1 MSDDPVNRRVAA
13 AALFIGHATCIAQ
26 AGKHQ
31 TVGDTSDLVLVAGD
45 PSEGADRAKYEQEA
59 MAVART
65 KHLDMACQH
74 RRDGD
79 PREVVIRERWVAD
92 MAGKEDGIVGF
103 RPGSAA
109 RHS

>member
-31 TVGDTSDLVLVAGD
+31 TVGDTSDLVLVAGE
-45 PSEGADRAKYEQEA
+45 PSEGADRARYEQEA
-59 MAVART
+59 IAVART

-74 RRDGD
+74 RCDGD
-79 PREVVIRERWVAD
+79 PR
-92 MAGKEDGIVGF
+92 
-103 RPGSAA
+103 
-109 RHS
+109 